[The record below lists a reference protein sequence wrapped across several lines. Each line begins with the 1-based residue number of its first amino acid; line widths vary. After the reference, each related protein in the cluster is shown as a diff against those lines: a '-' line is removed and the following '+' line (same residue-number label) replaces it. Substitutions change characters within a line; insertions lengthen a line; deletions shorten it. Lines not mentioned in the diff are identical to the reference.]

1 MRMKG
6 ERKTEDCPNL
16 YLLGF
21 MGTGKSSIGK
31 RLASRLGFRF
41 LDSDAE
47 IEKLCGMETKDIF
60 AKFGEEKFRQM
71 EREFIESGHPD
82 HNCVVACGGG
92 LCCRDGMPELVKSK
106 GVSVVLFST
115 PDEIFERV
123 SSNDKRPLLNVDNP
137 RERIA
142 NLLRER
148 TPYYMRSGVAIAAD
162 RNMKI
167 TEDRI
172 MRIYA
177 AQKRHLKKSKLR

>member
-1 MRMKG
+1 MKR
-6 ERKTEDCPNL
+6 ERKAEDCPNL

-21 MGTGKSSIGK
+21 MGTGKSSIGRK
-31 RLASRLGFRF
+31 VAARLGFRF

-60 AKFGEEKFRQM
+60 AKFGEAKFRQM
-71 EREFIESGHPD
+71 EREFIESGHPA
-82 HNCVVACGGG
+82 HNCVIACGGG

-123 SSNDKRPLLNVDNP
+123 SSNDKRPLLNVENP

-148 TPYYMRSGVAIAAD
+148 TPYYMKSGVAIAAD
-162 RNMKI
+162 KNMKI

-172 MRIYA
+172 LRIYA
-177 AQKRHLKKSKLR
+177 AKLRRMKRAAKRK

>member
-1 MRMKG
+1 MKR
-6 ERKTEDCPNL
+6 ERKAEDCPNL

-21 MGTGKSSIGK
+21 MGTGKSSIGRK
-31 RLASRLGFRF
+31 VAARLGFRF

-60 AKFGEEKFRQM
+60 AKFGEAKFRQM
-71 EREFIESGHPD
+71 EREFIENGHPA
-82 HNCVVACGGG
+82 HNCVIACGGG

-123 SSNDKRPLLNVDNP
+123 SSNDKRPLLNVENP

-148 TPYYMRSGVAIAAD
+148 TPYYMKSGVAIAAD
-162 RNMKI
+162 KNMKI

-172 MRIYA
+172 LRIYA
-177 AQKRHLKKSKLR
+177 AKLRRMKRAAKRK

>member
-1 MRMKG
+1 MKR
-6 ERKTEDCPNL
+6 ERKVEDCPNL

-21 MGTGKSSIGK
+21 MGTGKSSIGRK
-31 RLASRLGFRF
+31 VAARLGFRF

-60 AKFGEEKFRQM
+60 AKFGEAKFRQM
-71 EREFIESGHPD
+71 EREFIESGHPA
-82 HNCVVACGGG
+82 HNCVIACGGG

-123 SSNDKRPLLNVDNP
+123 SSNDKRPLLNVENP

-148 TPYYMRSGVAIAAD
+148 TPYYMKSGVAIAAD
-162 RNMKI
+162 KNMKI

-172 MRIYA
+172 LRIYA
-177 AQKRHLKKSKLR
+177 AKLRRMKRAAKRK

>member
-1 MRMKG
+1 MKR
-6 ERKTEDCPNL
+6 ERKAEDCPNL

-21 MGTGKSSIGK
+21 MGTGKSSIGRK
-31 RLASRLGFRF
+31 VAARLGFRF

-60 AKFGEEKFRQM
+60 AKFGEAKFRQM

-82 HNCVVACGGG
+82 HNCVIACGGG

-123 SSNDKRPLLNVDNP
+123 SSNDKRPLLNVENP

-148 TPYYMRSGVAIAAD
+148 TPYYMKSGVAIAAD
-162 RNMKI
+162 KNMKI

-172 MRIYA
+172 LRIYA
-177 AQKRHLKKSKLR
+177 AKLRLMKRAAKRK

>member
-1 MRMKG
+1 M
-6 ERKTEDCPNL
+6 
-16 YLLGF
+16 
-21 MGTGKSSIGK
+21 
-31 RLASRLGFRF
+31 
-41 LDSDAE
+41 
-47 IEKLCGMETKDIF
+47 
-60 AKFGEEKFRQM
+60 
-71 EREFIESGHPD
+71 
-82 HNCVVACGGG
+82 
-92 LCCRDGMPELVKSK
+92 
-106 GVSVVLFST
+106 LFST

-142 NLLRER
+142 NLLRKR

-177 AQKRHLKKSKLR
+177 AQKRRLKKSKLR

>member
-1 MRMKG
+1 MKR
-6 ERKTEDCPNL
+6 ERKAGDCPNL

-21 MGTGKSSIGK
+21 MGTGKSSIGRK
-31 RLASRLGFRF
+31 VAARLGFRF

-60 AKFGEEKFRQM
+60 AKFGEAKFRQM

-82 HNCVVACGGG
+82 HNCVIACGGG

-123 SSNDKRPLLNVDNP
+123 SSNDKRPLLNVENP

-148 TPYYMRSGVAIAAD
+148 TPYYMKSGVAIAAD
-162 RNMKI
+162 KNMKI

-172 MRIYA
+172 LRIYA
-177 AQKRHLKKSKLR
+177 AKLRRMKRAAKRK